1 MRLVHVAV
9 DALGKIGQRRAE
21 GKELLRLPAVTVEE
35 VYPRQRAEFQ
45 LVEVRRKA
53 VAHRLVPRGVLVHV
67 LQQVGH
73 PLVGG
78 RLAGVKIALDDVL
91 RNRERRLRLGHGGG
105 ELVVARHVMGVLV
118 NDRVVLVFNGD
129 GAQDVA
135 ALAGHV
141 DLGNGGAHPDR
152 DRVRRDN
159 PLLDRVRKDHVE
171 VGALLRQLLQ
181 RGAVPL
187 AGMAAV
193 DKLHLR
199 VCAQIFIEPTQRFL
213 HRNAVGFGKAR
224 KIGARHFGKLGDLV
238 VVHAGIAEA
247 GNVQVQLLGRVK
259 AELPA
264 ERFFVLKVAV
274 KLRAQ
279 KVHHDR
285 AGHGRVFGVH
295 AVGLQAG
302 GGALAPA
309 GLHAALGVAVH
320 VEPVALLLRVGEHLL
335 PVQVDDFVAAA
346 NIVVHMAVDGLVVI
360 HAAGDEHLGL
370 VFAEQP
376 QMLGVQQLADL
387 RRVAAP
393 LELELQQKVALIL
406 ADGVLI
412 QNQKV

>member
-1 MRLVHVAV
+1 M
-9 DALGKIGQRRAE
+9 
-21 GKELLRLPAVTVEE
+21 
-35 VYPRQRAEFQ
+35 
-45 LVEVRRKA
+45 
-53 VAHRLVPRGVLVHV
+53 
-67 LQQVGH
+67 
-73 PLVGG
+73 
-78 RLAGVKIALDDVL
+78 
-91 RNRERRLRLGHGGG
+91 
-105 ELVVARHVMGVLV
+105 
-118 NDRVVLVFNGD
+118 
-129 GAQDVA
+129 
-135 ALAGHV
+135 
-141 DLGNGGAHPDR
+141 
-152 DRVRRDN
+152 
-159 PLLDRVRKDHVE
+159 
-171 VGALLRQLLQ
+171 
-181 RGAVPL
+181 
-187 AGMAAV
+187 
-193 DKLHLR
+193 
-199 VCAQIFIEPTQRFL
+199 
-213 HRNAVGFGKAR
+213 
-224 KIGARHFGKLGDLV
+224 
-238 VVHAGIAEA
+238 
-247 GNVQVQLLGRVK
+247 QLLGRVK

-264 ERFFVLKVAV
+264 ERFLVLKVAV

-360 HAAGDEHLGL
+360 HAAGDEHLGF

>member
-1 MRLVHVAV
+1 M
-9 DALGKIGQRRAE
+9 
-21 GKELLRLPAVTVEE
+21 
-35 VYPRQRAEFQ
+35 
-45 LVEVRRKA
+45 
-53 VAHRLVPRGVLVHV
+53 
-67 LQQVGH
+67 
-73 PLVGG
+73 
-78 RLAGVKIALDDVL
+78 
-91 RNRERRLRLGHGGG
+91 
-105 ELVVARHVMGVLV
+105 
-118 NDRVVLVFNGD
+118 
-129 GAQDVA
+129 
-135 ALAGHV
+135 
-141 DLGNGGAHPDR
+141 
-152 DRVRRDN
+152 
-159 PLLDRVRKDHVE
+159 
-171 VGALLRQLLQ
+171 
-181 RGAVPL
+181 
-187 AGMAAV
+187 
-193 DKLHLR
+193 
-199 VCAQIFIEPTQRFL
+199 
-213 HRNAVGFGKAR
+213 
-224 KIGARHFGKLGDLV
+224 
-238 VVHAGIAEA
+238 
-247 GNVQVQLLGRVK
+247 QLLGRVK

-264 ERFFVLKVAV
+264 ERFLVLKVAV

-320 VEPVALLLRVGEHLL
+320 VEPVAILLRVGEHLL

>member
-1 MRLVHVAV
+1 
-9 DALGKIGQRRAE
+9 
-21 GKELLRLPAVTVEE
+21 
-35 VYPRQRAEFQ
+35 
-45 LVEVRRKA
+45 
-53 VAHRLVPRGVLVHV
+53 
-67 LQQVGH
+67 
-73 PLVGG
+73 
-78 RLAGVKIALDDVL
+78 
-91 RNRERRLRLGHGGG
+91 
-105 ELVVARHVMGVLV
+105 
-118 NDRVVLVFNGD
+118 
-129 GAQDVA
+129 
-135 ALAGHV
+135 
-141 DLGNGGAHPDR
+141 
-152 DRVRRDN
+152 
-159 PLLDRVRKDHVE
+159 
-171 VGALLRQLLQ
+171 
-181 RGAVPL
+181 
-187 AGMAAV
+187 MAAV

-264 ERFFVLKVAV
+264 ERFLVLKVAV

-335 PVQVDDFVAAA
+335 PVQVDDFVTAA